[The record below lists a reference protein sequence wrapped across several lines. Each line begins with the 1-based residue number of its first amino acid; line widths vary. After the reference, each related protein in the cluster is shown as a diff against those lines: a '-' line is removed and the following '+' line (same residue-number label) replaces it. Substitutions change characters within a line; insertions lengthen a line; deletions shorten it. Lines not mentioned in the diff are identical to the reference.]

1 MKSKNVLKTTL
12 IAAAVAGAGMT
23 APMVANAEV
32 SASLGASSFY
42 LWRGQDVSDGAG
54 VIHGSLDYSHSSGFY
69 AGVWGSSESAL
80 GGEYDAYAGFA
91 GEIGSLSYDIS
102 YIGYMY
108 PGSDIGL
115 GDLGDFV
122 LGLGLADFSLTYY
135 ASYTDDSDGDK
146 AFGDNTYVT
155 LGYAYD
161 KFGFLV
167 GQAINDADDT
177 DYTHVDLSYSPIE
190 NLTFT
195 LSKVV
200 SADDGALALMN
211 GAMLDD
217 QDPLFHVSYSFVF

>member
-32 SASLGASSFY
+32 SASLGASRFY
-42 LWRGQDVSDGAG
+42 LWRGQDVSNSAG
-54 VIHGSLDYSHSSGFY
+54 VIHGSLDYSHDSGLY
-69 AGVWGSSESAL
+69 AGVWGSSEGAL
-80 GGEYDAYAGFA
+80 STVGGEYDVYAGFA
-91 GEIGSLSYDIS
+91 GEAGGLSYDVSYIS
-102 YIGYMY
+102 YIY
-108 PGSDIGL
+108 PGIDQGIGEA
-115 GDLGDFV
+115 GDFI
-122 LGLGLADFSLTYY
+122 LGLGLSGFSLTYY
-135 ASYTDDSDGDK
+135 ASYADDNDGDK
-146 AFGDNTYVT
+146 AFGDLTYVT

-167 GQAINDADDT
+167 GQTINDADDT

-200 SADDGALALMN
+200 DSDDLADVT
-211 GAMLDD
+211 DD